1 MNRTHN
7 NGELTIK
14 NVGEK
19 VELVGWV
26 AKRRNLGKLLFID
39 LRDRTGIVQ
48 LLIKEGVEV
57 PDVRNEYVI
66 HVTGTVCKKDVPNK
80 ALKTGDIE
88 VDVES
93 LEVLV
98 EFSDNGDFAIYD
110 VEETVNDRKHSI
122 MLNGEQEYITD
133 IQINDL
139 TNSGIAEDG
148 LECYEIT
155 LKMASFIG
163 DCDVRISLIQL

>member
-1 MNRTHN
+1 MLKNYK
-7 NGELTIK
+7 ELTKILHTVNFNDGNYNTRVVIEK
-14 NVGEK
+14 NLDSK
-19 VELVGWV
+19 KKQLV
-26 AKRRNLGKLLFID
+26 N
-39 LRDRTGIVQ
+39 
-48 LLIKEGVEV
+48 
-57 PDVRNEYVI
+57 
-66 HVTGTVCKKDVPNK
+66 
-80 ALKTGDIE
+80 
-88 VDVES
+88 VES

-98 EFSDNGDFAIYD
+98 QFSDNGDFAIYD

-163 DCDVRISLIQL
+163 HCDVRISLIQL

>member
-1 MNRTHN
+1 MLKNYK
-7 NGELTIK
+7 ELTKILHTVNFNDGNYNTRVVIEK
-14 NVGEK
+14 NLDSK
-19 VELVGWV
+19 KKQLV
-26 AKRRNLGKLLFID
+26 N
-39 LRDRTGIVQ
+39 
-48 LLIKEGVEV
+48 
-57 PDVRNEYVI
+57 
-66 HVTGTVCKKDVPNK
+66 
-80 ALKTGDIE
+80 
-88 VDVES
+88 VES

-139 TNSGIAEDG
+139 TDSGIAKDG

>member
-1 MNRTHN
+1 MLKNYK
-7 NGELTIK
+7 ELTKILHTVNFNDGNYNTRVVIEK
-14 NVGEK
+14 NLDSK
-19 VELVGWV
+19 KKQLV
-26 AKRRNLGKLLFID
+26 N
-39 LRDRTGIVQ
+39 
-48 LLIKEGVEV
+48 
-57 PDVRNEYVI
+57 
-66 HVTGTVCKKDVPNK
+66 
-80 ALKTGDIE
+80 
-88 VDVES
+88 VES

-110 VEETVNDRKHSI
+110 VKETVNDRKHSI

-163 DCDVRISLIQL
+163 DCDVRISLIQLY

>member
-1 MNRTHN
+1 MLKNYK
-7 NGELTIK
+7 ELTKILHTVNFNDGNYNTRVVIEK
-14 NVGEK
+14 NLDSK
-19 VELVGWV
+19 KKQLV
-26 AKRRNLGKLLFID
+26 N
-39 LRDRTGIVQ
+39 
-48 LLIKEGVEV
+48 
-57 PDVRNEYVI
+57 
-66 HVTGTVCKKDVPNK
+66 
-80 ALKTGDIE
+80 
-88 VDVES
+88 VES

-98 EFSDNGDFAIYD
+98 EFSDNGDFVIYD

-163 DCDVRISLIQL
+163 DCDVRISLTQL

>member
-1 MNRTHN
+1 MLKNYK
-7 NGELTIK
+7 ELTKILHTVNFNDGNYNTRVVIEK
-14 NVGEK
+14 NLDSK
-19 VELVGWV
+19 KKQLV
-26 AKRRNLGKLLFID
+26 N
-39 LRDRTGIVQ
+39 
-48 LLIKEGVEV
+48 
-57 PDVRNEYVI
+57 
-66 HVTGTVCKKDVPNK
+66 
-80 ALKTGDIE
+80 
-88 VDVES
+88 VES

-98 EFSDNGDFAIYD
+98 QFSDNGDFAIYD

-155 LKMASFIG
+155 LKMTSFIG

>member
-1 MNRTHN
+1 MLKNYK
-7 NGELTIK
+7 ELTKILHTVNFNDGNYNTRVVIEK
-14 NVGEK
+14 NLDSK
-19 VELVGWV
+19 KKQLV
-26 AKRRNLGKLLFID
+26 N
-39 LRDRTGIVQ
+39 
-48 LLIKEGVEV
+48 
-57 PDVRNEYVI
+57 
-66 HVTGTVCKKDVPNK
+66 
-80 ALKTGDIE
+80 
-88 VDVES
+88 VES

-163 DCDVRISLIQL
+163 DCDVRISLTQL

>member
-1 MNRTHN
+1 MLKNYK
-7 NGELTIK
+7 ELTKILHTVNFNDGNYNTRVIIEK
-14 NVGEK
+14 NLDSK
-19 VELVGWV
+19 KKQLV
-26 AKRRNLGKLLFID
+26 N
-39 LRDRTGIVQ
+39 
-48 LLIKEGVEV
+48 
-57 PDVRNEYVI
+57 
-66 HVTGTVCKKDVPNK
+66 
-80 ALKTGDIE
+80 
-88 VDVES
+88 VES

-110 VEETVNDRKHSI
+110 VKETVNDRKHSI

>member
-1 MNRTHN
+1 MMKNYK
-7 NGELTIK
+7 ELTKILHTVNFNDGNYNTRVVIEK
-14 NVGEK
+14 NLDSK
-19 VELVGWV
+19 KKQLV
-26 AKRRNLGKLLFID
+26 N
-39 LRDRTGIVQ
+39 
-48 LLIKEGVEV
+48 
-57 PDVRNEYVI
+57 
-66 HVTGTVCKKDVPNK
+66 
-80 ALKTGDIE
+80 
-88 VDVES
+88 VES

-139 TNSGIAEDG
+139 TDSGIAEDG

>member
-1 MNRTHN
+1 MLKNYK
-7 NGELTIK
+7 ELTKILHTVNFNDGNYNTRVVIEK
-14 NVGEK
+14 NLDSK
-19 VELVGWV
+19 KKQLV
-26 AKRRNLGKLLFID
+26 N
-39 LRDRTGIVQ
+39 
-48 LLIKEGVEV
+48 
-57 PDVRNEYVI
+57 
-66 HVTGTVCKKDVPNK
+66 
-80 ALKTGDIE
+80 
-88 VDVES
+88 VES

-98 EFSDNGDFAIYD
+98 EFSHNGEFAIYD

-155 LKMASFIG
+155 LKMTSFIG

>member
-1 MNRTHN
+1 MLKNYK
-7 NGELTIK
+7 ELTKILHTVNFNDGNYNTRVVIEK
-14 NVGEK
+14 NLDSK
-19 VELVGWV
+19 
-26 AKRRNLGKLLFID
+26 KK
-39 LRDRTGIVQ
+39 Q
-48 LLIKEGVEV
+48 L
-57 PDVRNEYVI
+57 DN
-66 HVTGTVCKKDVPNK
+66 
-80 ALKTGDIE
+80 
-88 VDVES
+88 VES
-93 LEVLV
+93 HEVLV

-155 LKMASFIG
+155 LKMASLIG
-163 DCDVRISLIQL
+163 DCDVRISLTQL

>member
-66 HVTGTVCKKDVPNK
+66 HVTGTVCKKDVPNNNM
-80 ALKTGDIE
+80 TTF
-88 VDVES
+88 
-93 LEVLV
+93 VL
-98 EFSDNGDFAIYD
+98 
-110 VEETVNDRKHSI
+110 
-122 MLNGEQEYITD
+122 LNTAS
-133 IQINDL
+133 IQIIP
-139 TNSGIAEDG
+139 TSMIALRAMYG
-148 LECYEIT
+148 
-155 LKMASFIG
+155 ASNPSSI
-163 DCDVRISLIQL
+163 VVPVLIVTTISLIFGLTSIKILNRFM

>member
-1 MNRTHN
+1 MLKNYK
-7 NGELTIK
+7 ELTKILHTVNFNDGNYNTRVVIEK
-14 NVGEK
+14 NLDSK
-19 VELVGWV
+19 KKQLV
-26 AKRRNLGKLLFID
+26 N
-39 LRDRTGIVQ
+39 
-48 LLIKEGVEV
+48 
-57 PDVRNEYVI
+57 
-66 HVTGTVCKKDVPNK
+66 
-80 ALKTGDIE
+80 
-88 VDVES
+88 VES

>member
-1 MNRTHN
+1 MLKNYK
-7 NGELTIK
+7 ELTKILHTVNFNDGNYNTRVIIEK
-14 NVGEK
+14 NLDSK
-19 VELVGWV
+19 KKQLV
-26 AKRRNLGKLLFID
+26 N
-39 LRDRTGIVQ
+39 
-48 LLIKEGVEV
+48 
-57 PDVRNEYVI
+57 
-66 HVTGTVCKKDVPNK
+66 
-80 ALKTGDIE
+80 
-88 VDVES
+88 VES

-98 EFSDNGDFAIYD
+98 EFSDNGDFDIYD

-163 DCDVRISLIQL
+163 DCDVRISLTQL

>member
-1 MNRTHN
+1 MMKNYK
-7 NGELTIK
+7 ELTKILHTVNFNDGNYNTRVVIEK
-14 NVGEK
+14 NLDSK
-19 VELVGWV
+19 KKQLV
-26 AKRRNLGKLLFID
+26 N
-39 LRDRTGIVQ
+39 
-48 LLIKEGVEV
+48 
-57 PDVRNEYVI
+57 
-66 HVTGTVCKKDVPNK
+66 
-80 ALKTGDIE
+80 
-88 VDVES
+88 VES

-155 LKMASFIG
+155 LKMASFIV
-163 DCDVRISLIQL
+163 DCDVRISLTQL

>member
-1 MNRTHN
+1 MLKNYK
-7 NGELTIK
+7 ELTKILHTVNFNDGNYNTRVIIEK
-14 NVGEK
+14 NLDSK
-19 VELVGWV
+19 TKQLV
-26 AKRRNLGKLLFID
+26 N
-39 LRDRTGIVQ
+39 
-48 LLIKEGVEV
+48 
-57 PDVRNEYVI
+57 
-66 HVTGTVCKKDVPNK
+66 
-80 ALKTGDIE
+80 
-88 VDVES
+88 VES

-155 LKMASFIG
+155 LKMTSFIG
-163 DCDVRISLIQL
+163 DCDVRISLTQL